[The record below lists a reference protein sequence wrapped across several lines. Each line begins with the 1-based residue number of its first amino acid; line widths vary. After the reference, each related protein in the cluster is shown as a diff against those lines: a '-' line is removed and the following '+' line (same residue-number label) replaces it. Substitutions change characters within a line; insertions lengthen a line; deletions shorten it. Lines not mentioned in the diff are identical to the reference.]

1 MVLTNESRGF
11 FNRMNIISKRL
22 TLYVIG
28 LFLLSLGVSFSIQAN
43 LGVSPV
49 SSLAYAISLTSGLTI
64 GITTILANILFV
76 FVQII
81 LNKKR
86 IGIREFIV
94 QLSIVFLFGIFM
106 DLTLAIVQLLPA
118 PTTLVGRYLF
128 LLISLYIISAGL
140 LAYFSAKLPLM
151 PYDALTYVVSDR
163 FNMKFG
169 KAKISSDLINV
180 AVAGIVCLV
189 FIQSLGAIGIGTILA
204 AYFIG
209 KILGKIIPRF
219 QPLLQS
225 WVYKSKDDVIIESE
239 EIVEPV
245 QQ

>member
-1 MVLTNESRGF
+1 
-11 FNRMNIISKRL
+11 MNIISKRL

-64 GITTILANILFV
+64 GITTILANILFIFAQV
-76 FVQII
+76 F

-86 IGIREFIV
+86 IGLREFVV
-94 QLSIVFLFGIFM
+94 QLVIVFLFGIFM
-106 DLTLAIVQLLPA
+106 DVSLAIVQILPA
-118 PTTLVGRYLF
+118 PDTLVGKYLF

-140 LAYFSAKLPLM
+140 LAYFSARMPLM

-169 KAKISSDLINV
+169 TAKISSDLINV
-180 AVAGIVCLV
+180 ALAGIICLV
-189 FIQSLGAIGIGTILA
+189 FLQSLGAIGIGTILA

-209 KILGKIIPRF
+209 KILSKMMPRF

-225 WVYKSKDDVIIESE
+225 WVYKNKEDVTVE
-239 EIVEPV
+239 EKEVVKPI

>member
-1 MVLTNESRGF
+1 
-11 FNRMNIISKRL
+11 MNIISKQL

-28 LFLLSLGVSFSIQAN
+28 LFLLSLGVSFSIQAD

-64 GITTILANILFV
+64 GITTVLANILFV
-76 FVQII
+76 FMQIL
-81 LNKKR
+81 LNKKHV
-86 IGIREFIV
+86 GLREFVV
-94 QLSIVFLFGIFM
+94 QLIIVFLFGVFM

-118 PTTLVGRYLF
+118 PTTLIGRYLF

-140 LAYFSAKLPLM
+140 LAYFSATLPLM

-169 KAKISSDLINV
+169 KAKVSSDLVNV
-180 AVAGIVCLV
+180 AIAGIVCLV

-209 KILGKIIPRF
+209 KILGKIMPRF
-219 QPLLQS
+219 QPLLQQ
-225 WVYKSKDDVIIESE
+225 WVYTCENNVTVEEKNVVDPIQQKSI
-239 EIVEPV
+239 
-245 QQ
+245 

>member
-1 MVLTNESRGF
+1 
-11 FNRMNIISKRL
+11 MNTISKRL

-76 FVQII
+76 FMQIL
-81 LNKKR
+81 LNTKR
-86 IGIREFIV
+86 VGLREFVV
-94 QLSIVFLFGIFM
+94 QLVIVFLFGVFM

-118 PTTLVGRYLF
+118 PETLVGKYLF
-128 LLISLYIISAGL
+128 LLISFYIISAGL

-163 FNMKFG
+163 FNMIFG
-169 KAKISSDLINV
+169 KAKVSSDLVNV
-180 AVAGIVCLV
+180 ALAGIVCLV

-209 KILGKIIPRF
+209 KILGNIMPRF

-225 WVYKSKDDVIIESE
+225 WVYKSRDNVTVE
-239 EIVEPV
+239 EIEVVEPI
-245 QQ
+245 QQKKL